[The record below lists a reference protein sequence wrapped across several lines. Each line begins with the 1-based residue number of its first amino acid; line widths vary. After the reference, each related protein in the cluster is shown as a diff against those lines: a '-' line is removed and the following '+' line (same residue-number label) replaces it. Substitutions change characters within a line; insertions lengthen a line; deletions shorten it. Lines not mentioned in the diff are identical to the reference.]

1 MMTLGT
7 DIRPGVLLMNKTLL
21 SLSTFLATLSTA
33 AKAQESLFTPEL
45 ASAPL
50 ARDVFAYIEENRDNI
65 IEEWISLTE
74 IPAPSGHEERRA
86 SYFVEQFEAAGL
98 EDVSIDEVGNVI
110 GVWRGTG
117 RGEKIVFAPHM
128 DTVFQDLWEIHVAR
142 EGNVLKAPGIGDNT
156 ASCINLLWTLR
167 ALKHAGFDPVNDYY
181 FLVTV
186 GEEMGKVGMKFYFN
200 NTQEEF
206 DKVIALDGGLGGMTY
221 GAFGF
226 GGREITFRGPG
237 AHTLSSRNVPNPNLA
252 MARAVEQIY
261 QISVPAEP
269 REKWTVLNV
278 GLVRGGRSRNAVS
291 QETTFYV
298 DLRSHDQDELD
309 EAGRQIDEICSRVAE
324 EEDVEI
330 EITRRD
336 DKAAQIPG
344 HRNSTLVRT
353 AEDVL
358 RFLGIDP
365 RLDPWGVTDA
375 NIPIRLGIP
384 AISLGRTYSR
394 GGHTLEE
401 EAEIDGLF
409 VGMRQVALM
418 FLALNR

>member
-1 MMTLGT
+1 MS
-7 DIRPGVLLMNKTLL
+7 KTLK
-21 SLSTFLATLSTA
+21 SVIAFSAVFSVTA
-33 AKAQESLFTPEL
+33 AAQESLFTPEL
-45 ASAPL
+45 ASTTL
-50 ARDVFAYIEENRDNI
+50 TRDVFAYFEANRDNI
-65 IEEWISLTE
+65 IDEWIQLTE

-86 SYFVEQFEAAGL
+86 SYLVEQFEAAGL
-98 EDVSIDEVGNVI
+98 EDVTVDEVGNVVGI
-110 GVWRGTG
+110 WRGRG
-117 RGEKIVFAPHM
+117 QGEKIVFAPHM
-128 DTVFQDLWEIHVAR
+128 DTVFQDLWDIHVTR

-167 ALKHAGFDPVNDYY
+167 ALKHAGFEPVNDYY

-186 GEEMGKVGMKFYFN
+186 GEELGKVGMKFYFA
-200 NTQEEF
+200 NTMEQF

-226 GGREITFRGPG
+226 GGREVTFSGPG
-237 AHTLSSRNVPNPNLA
+237 AHTLSSKGIPNPNLA

-261 QISVPAEP
+261 QISVSTEP

-309 EAGRQIDEICSRVAE
+309 NAGRQIDEICYRVADE
-324 EEDVEI
+324 ESVAV

-358 RFLGIDP
+358 RFLGVEP
-365 RLDPWGVTDA
+365 RLNPWGVTDA
-375 NIPIRLGIP
+375 NIAIRRGIP
-384 AISLGRTYSR
+384 AISLGRTYGR

-409 VGMRQVALM
+409 VGMKQVALM
-418 FLALNR
+418 FLSLNR

>member
-1 MMTLGT
+1 MKKTLTTLFVYATALTLG
-7 DIRPGVLLMNKTLL
+7 V
-21 SLSTFLATLSTA
+21 S
-33 AKAQESLFTPEL
+33 AQESLFTPDL
-45 ASAPL
+45 ASTEL
-50 ARDVFAYIEENRDNI
+50 ARDVFAYIETNRDNI
-65 IEEWISLTE
+65 IEEWIRLTE

-86 SYFVEQFEAAGL
+86 QYFVEQFEAAGL
-98 EDVSIDEVGNVI
+98 EDISTDEVGNVVGI
-110 GVWRGTG
+110 WRGNG

-128 DTVFQDLWEIHVAR
+128 DTVFQDLWDIHVTR

-167 ALKHAGFDPVNDYY
+167 ALKHAGFEPVNDYY

-186 GEEMGKVGMKFYFN
+186 GEEMGKVGMKFFFA
-200 NTQEEF
+200 NTQEQF
-206 DKVIALDGGLGGMTY
+206 GKVIALDGGLGGMTY

-226 GGREITFRGPG
+226 GGREVTFSGPG
-237 AHTLSSRNVPNPNLA
+237 AHTLSSKGIPNPNLA
-252 MARAVEQIY
+252 MARAIEEIY
-261 QISVPAEP
+261 QISVPSEP
-269 REKWTVLNV
+269 AEKWTVLNI

-309 EAGRQIDEICSRVAE
+309 DAGRQIDEICNRIAAE
-324 EEDVEI
+324 ENVQI
-330 EITRRD
+330 TITRRD

-353 AEDVL
+353 AEEVL
-358 RFLGIDP
+358 RYLGLEP
-365 RLDPWGVTDA
+365 RLNRWGVTDA
-375 NIPIRLGIP
+375 NIAIRRGIP

-394 GGHTLEE
+394 GGHTLQE

-409 VGMRQVALM
+409 VGMKQVALM
-418 FLALNR
+418 FLSLNR

>member
-1 MMTLGT
+1 MKQILPSF
-7 DIRPGVLLMNKTLL
+7 IACLFAL
-21 SLSTFLATLSTA
+21 TA
-33 AKAQESLFTPEL
+33 SITGQESLFKPEIAL
-45 ASAPL
+45 SPL
-50 ARDVFAYIEENRDNI
+50 AQDVFSFIEENQDNI
-65 IEEWISLTE
+65 IEEWIRLTE
-74 IPAPSGHEERRA
+74 IPAPSGHEQQRA
-86 SYFVEQFEAAGL
+86 QYFVEQFEAAGL
-98 EDVSIDEVGNVI
+98 EEISVDEVGNVVGI
-110 GVWRGTG
+110 WRGTG
-117 RGEKIVFAPHM
+117 QGEKIVFAPHM
-128 DTVFQDLWEIHVAR
+128 DTVFQDLWDIQVTR

-167 ALKHAGFDPVNDYY
+167 ALKHAGFAPVNDYY

-186 GEEMGKVGMKFYFN
+186 GEEMGKVGMKFYFD
-200 NTQEEF
+200 NTQEPF
-206 DKVIALDGGLGGMTY
+206 DKVIALDGGLGGITY

-226 GGREITFRGPG
+226 GGREVTFRGPG
-237 AHTLSSRNVPNPNLA
+237 AHTLSSKGVPNPNLA
-252 MARAVEQIY
+252 MAKAVQQIY
-261 QISVPAEP
+261 QISIPTEP

-309 EAGRQIDEICSRVAE
+309 KAGRQIDEICYRAAE
-324 EEDVEI
+324 EEGVAA

-344 HRNSTLVRT
+344 ARNSTLVRT

-358 RFLGIDP
+358 EFLGVEP
-365 RLDPWGVTDA
+365 RLNPWGVTDA
-375 NIPIRLGIP
+375 NIGIRLGIP
-384 AISLGRTYSR
+384 SISLGRTYSR

-409 VGMRQVALM
+409 VGMKQVALV
-418 FLALNR
+418 FLSLNQ